1 MLKNAIIFWGHGTML
16 YSHSYEVGGKDPNIV
31 SGFLSAFTSFA
42 KEIGEGEIRS
52 IVMHNSLILMGIQQE
67 ICFTVFFDQ
76 DDDEAQGKL
85 ILENIIS
92 SFLTEYPNLD
102 KKKPV
107 ELTAYIGFTKI
118 LDRLALVK
126 NVFEIV
132 ETTSALRS
140 IHDIQKAYQDQFGLK
155 VSQAKLRDVAEFLVK
170 KNAIRKLK
178 EGKNISYRKK
188 GELLKGFSE
197 FKKKR
202 KSAPPN

>member
-1 MLKNAIIFWGHGTML
+1 MLKNVIIFWGHGTML

-92 SFLTEYPNLD
+92 AFLTEYPNLD
-102 KKKPV
+102 KKRPV
-107 ELTAYIGFTKI
+107 ELTAYAGFTKI
-118 LDRLALVK
+118 LDNFALVK
-126 NVFEIV
+126 NVYEII
-132 ETTSALRS
+132 EATSTLRS
-140 IHDIQKAYQDQFGLK
+140 IREIQEAYKQKFAAK
-155 VSQAKLRDVAEFLVK
+155 ISQIRLRNAAEFLVE

-178 EGKNISYRKK
+178 EGKEIRYRKR
-188 GELLKGFSE
+188 GELLKGWISKHKE
-197 FKKKR
+197 I
-202 KSAPPN
+202 